1 MNIEFSSN
9 SGMARSRLLTYL
21 RDIRAADKRFRVV
34 DLGGAASPWTAE
46 VADAFVDLHPS
57 EHLPTITGDLHSP
70 ELWREI
76 KSRNFDFCICSHT
89 LEDLRDPI
97 FVLSQIKETFRR
109 GYIAVPNK
117 HVEFGHIESAHY
129 VGYGHHRWVFTLVP
143 GELRL
148 IAKWPF
154 ASYFSPRRAPFLRF
168 KAGALARAFRRL
180 RSRKPGMSAGGPLP
194 WWRRDLSGPN
204 NELAFIWNGA
214 IEFRAINS
222 DYAGEST
229 TALAQLYREALREG
243 L

>member
-9 SGMARSRLLTYL
+9 AGMARSRLLAYL
-21 RDIRAADKRFRVV
+21 RDIKATDRRFRVV
-34 DLGGAASPWTAE
+34 DLGGAAAPWPAE

-97 FVLSQIKETFRR
+97 FVLSQIKDAFRH

-129 VGYGHHRWVFTLVP
+129 VGYGHHRWIFTLVP
-143 GELRL
+143 GEHPIIPVMLGD
-148 IAKWPF
+148 A
-154 ASYFSPRRAPFLRF
+154 
-168 KAGALARAFRRL
+168 ALAARMADRLLELGVYVIGFSFPVVPHGKARIRTQMSAAHTRAQLELAVDAFRT
-180 RSRKPGMSAGGPLP
+180 AG
-194 WWRRDLSGPN
+194 R
-204 NELAFIWNGA
+204 ELGVV
-214 IEFRAINS
+214 R
-222 DYAGEST
+222 
-229 TALAQLYREALREG
+229 
-243 L
+243 